1 MAKIDVLVVGAGL
14 AGLVA
19 ASTLLAQRA
28 TVRVLEARD
37 RVGGRT
43 LTHRVAQGADGF
55 DLGATWCW
63 SYQTEIQRLAAEL
76 GVETFA
82 QHEAGY
88 AVYDGGGGAPPQPFL
103 LPANP
108 YVSLRFV
115 GGAQTLCERLATDM
129 EPERVSLGVVARA
142 ITSSVDGVRVVAE
155 RSGGEPV
162 HFDAR
167 FAIVSLPPRLAL
179 HTLCFTPDLPAP
191 MKRAMAET
199 PTWMGGAMKCVV
211 TYRSAFWRERG
222 VSGRGVSYT
231 GPLSEIHDASTA
243 EGTHSALFGFFR
255 GSGSGRDRTPAQR
268 RDKVLRQLARM
279 FGPEAAHPIDYLELD
294 WAREVYTSTP
304 QDALPLS
311 EHPAYGHPIFRQPAP
326 GDRIHWAGTETAPQ
340 EGGYL
345 DGAVRSGEDAARRVL
360 ALLRSG
366 SRTSPTPA
374 GSPA

>member
-1 MAKIDVLVVGAGL
+1 
-14 AGLVA
+14 
-19 ASTLLAQRA
+19 
-28 TVRVLEARD
+28 EARD

-63 SYQTEIQRLAAEL
+63 SYQTEIQRLAADL

-103 LPANP
+103 LPENP

-115 GGAQTLCERLATDM
+115 GGAQMLCERLATDM
-129 EPERVSLGVVARA
+129 GPERVSLGVVART
-142 ITSSVDGVRVVAE
+142 ITSGEDGVRVVAE
-155 RSGGEPV
+155 RSDGESV

-179 HTLCFTPDLPAP
+179 HAIRFTPDLPP
-191 MKRAMAET
+191 PLKRVMAET

-211 TYRSAFWRERG
+211 TYPSAFWRERG
-222 VSGRGVSYT
+222 ACGRGVSHA

-243 EGTHSALFGFFR
+243 EGTHAALFGFF
-255 GSGSGRDRTPAQR
+255 GGGASDGDRTPAQR
-268 RDKVLRQLARM
+268 RDQVLQQLSRM
-279 FGPEAAHPIDYLELD
+279 FGPEAAHPLDYLELD
-294 WAREVYTSTP
+294 WGREPYTSTP
-304 QDALPLS
+304 QDTLPLS
-311 EHPAYGHPIFRQPAP
+311 EHPAYGHPVFRRPAP
-326 GDRIHWAGTETAPQ
+326 GDRVHWAGTEIASQ

-345 DGAVRSGEDAARRVL
+345 DGAVRSGEDAARSIL
-360 ALLRSG
+360 TLLGSG
-366 SRTSPTPA
+366 SRRSQTTA
-374 GSPA
+374 GKNG